1 MRATKVSRGRR
12 RTGRNHYIW
21 HWRTHWPVVLNLLVV
36 VLIEWWISRT
46 LNYGLTPFALVLD
59 RQAAELAW
67 TGLLSALFVAALVQY
82 LLARTHHRP
91 VMTWIAMGIFT
102 LGVLL
107 DVVELA
113 MTLVDPEISPRR
125 VSSPNGPTVTD
136 IGIALLTDG
145 VLIWT
150 SNIFLFTLWYWLLD
164 GGGHECRAEG
174 TWERRD
180 FLFPQQQLEKPLPDY
195 PGWHPR
201 YLDYLYLAFCTSMAL
216 SPADTLTLS
225 WRAKLLQ
232 MLQATMSLVLIALI
246 IARAINLL
254 SNAAAGA

>member
-1 MRATKVSRGRR
+1 MRAVKGHHGKR
-12 RTGRNHYIW
+12 RTGRSRYVW

-59 RQAAELAW
+59 RQAAEVAW
-67 TGLLSALFVAALVQY
+67 TVLLGALFLAALVQY

-91 VMTWIAMGIFT
+91 VVTWVAMAIFT

-107 DVVELA
+107 DVAELA
-113 MTLVDPEISPRR
+113 MTLFDPDLSPRR
-125 VSSPNGPTVTD
+125 VSGPNGPTVTD

-145 VLIWT
+145 ALIWT
-150 SNIFLFTLWYWLLD
+150 SNIVLFTLWYWLLD
-164 GGGHECRAEG
+164 GGGHERRVEG
-174 TWERRD
+174 NWERRD
-180 FLFPQQQLEKPLPDY
+180 FLFPQQQLEKPLADY
-195 PGWHPR
+195 PDWHPR
-201 YLDYLYLAFCTSMAL
+201 YLDYLYLAFCTSTAL

-254 SNAAAGA
+254 SSAMAGP